1 MKYKND
7 NMKKF
12 FYPRQMIVVG
22 FLLLMFSQTSCQKCI
37 ECQAM
42 RNGAIV
48 YSDEW
53 CYSGPNT
60 KEQLRVWEDEF
71 RSTHMGDS
79 VTCRNK

>member
-12 FYPRQMIVVG
+12 FYPRKMIVVG
-22 FLLLMFSQTSCQKCI
+22 FLFLMYSQTSCQKCI
-37 ECQAM
+37 ECQTI
-42 RNGAIV
+42 RNGVIV
-48 YSDEW
+48 NSDEW

-60 KEQLRVWEDEF
+60 KEQLRVWEDEY
-71 RSTHMGDS
+71 RSANIGDS